1 MFHHFY
7 AGDNHPLHLL
17 DGTQGNEPRFVL
29 DCDSCSV
36 ICDGYSY
43 GYSYGSHLKFS
54 VSMYSK
60 EGMGIFE
67 WFGEIFWIMID
78 ELDRRERLMNRIP
91 LDKKMG

>member
-43 GYSYGSHLKFS
+43 GSHLKFS
-54 VSMYSK
+54 VPMYSK
-60 EGMGIFE
+60 EGMGLFE

-91 LDKKMG
+91 LD